1 MPTSKAQAIAALANK
16 NFTVNQRLN
25 ILADHLLGIGSF
37 NEYIA
42 LLTQASTGDPSA
54 DVEKNDIGTIAWART
69 GTGVYTGTL
78 ADAFVDDETI
88 IEIDGVINSD
98 SEAGV
103 SAVRTSANV
112 ITLTTSVAGTPTDG
126 LLTDKAISIRIP
138 RQS

>member
-1 MPTSKAQAIAALANK
+1 MSTTKAQAIAALANK
-16 NFTVNQRLN
+16 NLSIAQRLN

-37 NEYIA
+37 DDYIA
-42 LLTQASTGDPSA
+42 LLTQTSTGDPTA
-54 DVEKNDIGTIAWART
+54 DVEKNDIGAIAWART
-69 GTGVYTGTL
+69 GTGTYTGTL

-98 SEAGV
+98 TEATV